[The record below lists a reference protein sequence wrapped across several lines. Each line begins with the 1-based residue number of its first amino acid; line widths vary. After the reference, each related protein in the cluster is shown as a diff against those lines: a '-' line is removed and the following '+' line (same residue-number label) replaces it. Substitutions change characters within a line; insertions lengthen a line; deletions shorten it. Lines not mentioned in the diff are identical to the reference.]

1 MNKII
6 ESINYASD
14 SYWGNPESFKFKAS
28 IDSYSTTIEITD
40 STNRIIKGTFTI
52 KMFGYIIPDS
62 IQKELTAI
70 KKYNSKAQVVIGI
83 ETVNNINDI

>member
-1 MNKII
+1 
-6 ESINYASD
+6 
-14 SYWGNPESFKFKAS
+14 
-28 IDSYSTTIEITD
+28 
-40 STNRIIKGTFTI
+40 
-52 KMFGYIIPDS
+52 MFGYIIPDS